1 MVKVSRAGNHVTT
14 RMDGAVVGD
23 DVSWL
28 AESMHFA
35 QEPAEVSE
43 NCEFSC
49 LNAVGVHHDF
59 GLGIADIS

>member
-28 AESMHFA
+28 AESVHFA
-35 QEPAEVSE
+35 QEPAELSE
-43 NCEFSC
+43 LGEFSC
-49 LNAVGVHHDF
+49 LKVEVHHDF
-59 GLGIADIS
+59 GLGINT

>member
-43 NCEFSC
+43 NCEFSWD
-49 LNAVGVHHDF
+49 LKVVGVHHDF
-59 GLGIADIS
+59 ALGIAS

>member
-49 LNAVGVHHDF
+49 LKVVGVHHDF
-59 GLGIADIS
+59 ALGIAS

>member
-1 MVKVSRAGNHVTT
+1 MVKFSRAGNHVTT

-43 NCEFSC
+43 DCEFSC
-49 LNAVGVHHDF
+49 LNGGWSTSWFRSGD
-59 GLGIADIS
+59 S